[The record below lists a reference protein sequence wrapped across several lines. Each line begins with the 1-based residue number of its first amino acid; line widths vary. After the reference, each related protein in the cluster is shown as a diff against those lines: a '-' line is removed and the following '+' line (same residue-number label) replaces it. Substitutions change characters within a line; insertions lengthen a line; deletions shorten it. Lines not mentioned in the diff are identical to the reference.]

1 MQQIKTIIYTILI
14 ISTQL
19 LFAQNSGEKEKSAAR
34 RFADSLYYI
43 HTIKPTLKNNQN
55 IKDTS
60 NTSNTTDTKIDLK
73 KTSEAKTDVKSTY
86 TSDNAKIPSST
97 LYEST
102 WYNERVKVP
111 NFSFKD
117 IPDEI
122 VLRLI
127 DPDKGQNFC
136 FPIKKR
142 KSSSYGWRWG
152 RPHSGIDIALKVG
165 DSIYAAFD
173 GVVRLA
179 KYNGGYGNCIVIRHH
194 NNLETLY
201 GHLSKI
207 SVKIGQEVKAGDVIG
222 LGGNT
227 GRSTG
232 PHLHFECRL
241 MYACFDPE
249 WIFDLETYNIK
260 TSFLRIDK
268 TYFGVE
274 SSQQKA
280 NKKQQKSKLSKVDT
294 YFEGKPYIS
303 PNTLIAKE
311 MERVKKG
318 EIPQYNF
325 KSQKQNTNTKAGHQ
339 YIVAKKGER
348 LKDIAKRF
356 KITLEELK
364 KLNPTIKDNVL
375 KEKTK
380 IRIK

>member
-1 MQQIKTIIYTILI
+1 MNSKKLILYTVLFLA
-14 ISTQL
+14 SFVS
-19 LFAQNSGEKEKSAAR
+19 FAQNSEKKEKSAAR
-34 RFADSLYYI
+34 RFADSLYYV
-43 HTIKPTLKNNQN
+43 HSIKPQQKQQQKQEENA
-55 IKDTS
+55 
-60 NTSNTTDTKIDLK
+60 KIDLS
-73 KTSEAKTDVKSTY
+73 KTKEAKTNVKSAY
-86 TSDNAKIPSST
+86 TSKSAKIPSST

-111 NFSFKD
+111 TFSFRD
-117 IPDEI
+117 VPDEI

-136 FPIKKR
+136 FPIKKI

-152 RPHSGIDIALKVG
+152 RPHSGIDIALNVG
-165 DSIYAAFD
+165 DPIHAAFD

-179 KYNGGYGNCIVIRHH
+179 KYNGGYGNCIVIRHY

-207 SVKIGQEVKAGDVIG
+207 NVKVGQEVKAGDVIG

-249 WIFDLETYNIK
+249 WIFDLETYSIK

-280 NKKQQKSKLSKVDT
+280 NKKTQKSKLSKVDKC
-294 YFEGKPYIS
+294 FENKPYIS

-311 MERVKKG
+311 RKKIKAG
-318 EIPQYNF
+318 EIPQY
-325 KSQKQNTNTKAGHQ
+325 SVQTQKNDSSTKAGQ
-339 YIVAKKGER
+339 QFIVGNKGEK

-356 KITLEELK
+356 NIPLESLK
-364 KLNPTIKDNVL
+364 KMNPNIKTTTL

>member
-1 MQQIKTIIYTILI
+1 MNSKKLILYTVLFLA
-14 ISTQL
+14 SFVS
-19 LFAQNSGEKEKSAAR
+19 FAQNSEKKEKSAAR
-34 RFADSLYYI
+34 RFADSLYYV
-43 HTIKPTLKNNQN
+43 HSIKPQQKQQQKQEENA
-55 IKDTS
+55 
-60 NTSNTTDTKIDLK
+60 KIDLS
-73 KTSEAKTDVKSTY
+73 KTKDAKTNVKSAY
-86 TSDNAKIPSST
+86 TSKSAKIPSST

-111 NFSFKD
+111 TFSFRD
-117 IPDEI
+117 VPDEI

-136 FPIKKR
+136 FPIKKI

-152 RPHSGIDIALKVG
+152 RPHSGIDIALNVG
-165 DSIYAAFD
+165 DPIHAAFD

-179 KYNGGYGNCIVIRHH
+179 KYNGGYGNCIVIRHY

-207 SVKIGQEVKAGDVIG
+207 NVKVGQEVKAGDVIG

-249 WIFDLETYNIK
+249 WIFDLETYSIK

-280 NKKQQKSKLSKVDT
+280 NKKTQKSKLSKVDK
-294 YFEGKPYIS
+294 YFENKPYIS
-303 PNTLIAKE
+303 PSTLIAKE
-311 MERVKKG
+311 RKKIKAG
-318 EIPQYNF
+318 EIPQY
-325 KSQKQNTNTKAGHQ
+325 SVQTQKNDSSTKAGQ
-339 YIVAKKGER
+339 QFIVGNKGEK

-356 KITLEELK
+356 NIPLESLK
-364 KLNPTIKDNVL
+364 KMNPNIKTTTL

>member
-1 MQQIKTIIYTILI
+1 MNSRKLILYTVLFLA
-14 ISTQL
+14 SFVS
-19 LFAQNSGEKEKSAAR
+19 FAQNSEKKEKSAAR
-34 RFADSLYYI
+34 RFADSLYYV
-43 HTIKPTLKNNQN
+43 HSIKPQQKQQQKQEENA
-55 IKDTS
+55 
-60 NTSNTTDTKIDLK
+60 KIDLS
-73 KTSEAKTDVKSTY
+73 KTKDTKTNVKSAY
-86 TSDNAKIPSST
+86 TSKSAKIPSST

-111 NFSFKD
+111 TFSFRD
-117 IPDEI
+117 VPDEI

-136 FPIKKR
+136 FPIKKI

-152 RPHSGIDIALKVG
+152 RPHSGIDIALNVG
-165 DSIYAAFD
+165 DPIHAAFD

-179 KYNGGYGNCIVIRHH
+179 KYNGGYGNCIVIRHY

-207 SVKIGQEVKAGDVIG
+207 NVKVGQEVKAGDVIG

-249 WIFDLETYNIK
+249 WIFDLETYSIK

-280 NKKQQKSKLSKVDT
+280 NKKTQKSKLSKVDK
-294 YFEGKPYIS
+294 YFENKPYIS
-303 PNTLIAKE
+303 PSTLIAKE
-311 MERVKKG
+311 RKKIKAG
-318 EIPQYNF
+318 EIPQY
-325 KSQKQNTNTKAGHQ
+325 SVQTQKNDSSTKAGQ
-339 YIVAKKGER
+339 QFIVGNKGEK

-356 KITLEELK
+356 NIPLESLK
-364 KLNPTIKDNVL
+364 KMNPNIKTTTL

>member
-1 MQQIKTIIYTILI
+1 MNSRKLILYTVLFLA
-14 ISTQL
+14 SFVS
-19 LFAQNSGEKEKSAAR
+19 FAQNSEKKEKSAAR

-43 HTIKPTLKNNQN
+43 HSIKPQQKQQQKQEENA
-55 IKDTS
+55 
-60 NTSNTTDTKIDLK
+60 KIDLS
-73 KTSEAKTDVKSTY
+73 KTKEAKTNVKSAY
-86 TSDNAKIPSST
+86 TSKSAKIPSST

-111 NFSFKD
+111 TFSFRD
-117 IPDEI
+117 VPDEI

-136 FPIKKR
+136 FPIKKI

-152 RPHSGIDIALKVG
+152 RPHSGIDIALNVG
-165 DSIYAAFD
+165 DPIHAAFD

-179 KYNGGYGNCIVIRHH
+179 KYNGGYGNCIVIRHY

-207 SVKIGQEVKAGDVIG
+207 NVKVGQEVKAGDVIG

-249 WIFDLETYNIK
+249 WIFDLETYSIK

-280 NKKQQKSKLSKVDT
+280 NKKTQKSKLSKVDKC
-294 YFEGKPYIS
+294 FENKPYIS

-311 MERVKKG
+311 RKKIKAG
-318 EIPQYNF
+318 EIPQY
-325 KSQKQNTNTKAGHQ
+325 SVQTQKNNSSTKAGQ
-339 YIVAKKGER
+339 QFIVGNKGEK

-356 KITLEELK
+356 NIPLESLK
-364 KLNPTIKDNVL
+364 KMNPNIKTTTL

>member
-1 MQQIKTIIYTILI
+1 MNSKKLILYTVLFLA
-14 ISTQL
+14 SFVS
-19 LFAQNSGEKEKSAAR
+19 FAQNSEKKEKSAAR
-34 RFADSLYYI
+34 RFADSLYYV
-43 HTIKPTLKNNQN
+43 HSIKPQQKQQQKQEENA
-55 IKDTS
+55 
-60 NTSNTTDTKIDLK
+60 KIDLS
-73 KTSEAKTDVKSTY
+73 KTKDAKTNVKSAY
-86 TSDNAKIPSST
+86 TSKSAKIPSST

-111 NFSFKD
+111 TFSFRD
-117 IPDEI
+117 VPDEI

-136 FPIKKR
+136 FPIKKI

-152 RPHSGIDIALKVG
+152 RPHSGIDIALNVG
-165 DSIYAAFD
+165 DPIHAAFD

-179 KYNGGYGNCIVIRHH
+179 KYNGGYGNCIVIRHY

-207 SVKIGQEVKAGDVIG
+207 NVKVGQEVKAGDVIG

-249 WIFDLETYNIK
+249 WIFDLETYSIK

-280 NKKQQKSKLSKVDT
+280 NKKTQKSKLSKVDKC
-294 YFEGKPYIS
+294 FENKPYIS
-303 PNTLIAKE
+303 PSTLIAKE
-311 MERVKKG
+311 RKKIKAG
-318 EIPQYNF
+318 EIPQY
-325 KSQKQNTNTKAGHQ
+325 SVQTQKNNSSTKAGQ
-339 YIVAKKGER
+339 QFIVGNKGEK

-356 KITLEELK
+356 NIPLESLK
-364 KLNPTIKDNVL
+364 KMNPNIRTTTL

>member
-1 MQQIKTIIYTILI
+1 MNSKKLILYTVLFLA
-14 ISTQL
+14 SFVS
-19 LFAQNSGEKEKSAAR
+19 FAQNSEKKEKSAAR
-34 RFADSLYYI
+34 RFADSLYYV
-43 HTIKPTLKNNQN
+43 HSIKPQQKQQQKQEENA
-55 IKDTS
+55 
-60 NTSNTTDTKIDLK
+60 KIDLS
-73 KTSEAKTDVKSTY
+73 KTKDAKTNVKSAY
-86 TSDNAKIPSST
+86 TSKSAKIPSST

-111 NFSFKD
+111 TFSFKD
-117 IPDEI
+117 VPDEI

-136 FPIKKR
+136 FPIKKI

-152 RPHSGIDIALKVG
+152 RPHSGIDIALNVG
-165 DSIYAAFD
+165 DPIHAAFD

-179 KYNGGYGNCIVIRHH
+179 KYNGGYGNCIVIRHY

-207 SVKIGQEVKAGDVIG
+207 NVKVGQEVKAGDVIG

-249 WIFDLETYNIK
+249 WIFDLETYSIK

-280 NKKQQKSKLSKVDT
+280 NKKTQKSKLSKVDKC
-294 YFEGKPYIS
+294 FENKPYIS

-311 MERVKKG
+311 RKKIKAG
-318 EIPQYNF
+318 EIPQY
-325 KSQKQNTNTKAGHQ
+325 SVQTQKNDSSTKAGQ
-339 YIVAKKGER
+339 QFIVGNKGEK

-356 KITLEELK
+356 NIPLESLK
-364 KLNPTIKDNVL
+364 KMNPNIKTTTL

>member
-1 MQQIKTIIYTILI
+1 MNSKKLILYTVLFLA
-14 ISTQL
+14 SFVS
-19 LFAQNSGEKEKSAAR
+19 FAQNSEKKEKSAAR
-34 RFADSLYYI
+34 RFADSLYYV
-43 HTIKPTLKNNQN
+43 HSIKPQQKQQQKQEENA
-55 IKDTS
+55 
-60 NTSNTTDTKIDLK
+60 KIDLS
-73 KTSEAKTDVKSTY
+73 KTKDAKTNVKSAY
-86 TSDNAKIPSST
+86 TSKSAKIPSST

-111 NFSFKD
+111 TFSFRD
-117 IPDEI
+117 VPDEI

-136 FPIKKR
+136 FPIKKI

-152 RPHSGIDIALKVG
+152 RPHSGIDIALNVG
-165 DSIYAAFD
+165 DPIHAAFD

-179 KYNGGYGNCIVIRHH
+179 KYNGGYGNCIVIRHY

-207 SVKIGQEVKAGDVIG
+207 NVKVGQEVKAGDVIG

-249 WIFDLETYNIK
+249 WIFDLETYSIK

-280 NKKQQKSKLSKVDT
+280 NKKTQKSKLSKVDKC
-294 YFEGKPYIS
+294 FENKPYIS

-311 MERVKKG
+311 RKKIKAG
-318 EIPQYNF
+318 EIPQY
-325 KSQKQNTNTKAGHQ
+325 SVQIQKNDSSTKAGQ
-339 YIVAKKGER
+339 QFIVGNKGEK

-356 KITLEELK
+356 NIPLESLK
-364 KLNPTIKDNVL
+364 KMNPNIKTTTL

>member
-1 MQQIKTIIYTILI
+1 MNSKKLILYTVLFLA
-14 ISTQL
+14 SFVS
-19 LFAQNSGEKEKSAAR
+19 FAQNIEKKEKSAAR
-34 RFADSLYYI
+34 RFADSLYYV
-43 HTIKPTLKNNQN
+43 HSIKPQQKQQQKQEENA
-55 IKDTS
+55 
-60 NTSNTTDTKIDLK
+60 KIDLS
-73 KTSEAKTDVKSTY
+73 KTKDAKTNVKSAY
-86 TSDNAKIPSST
+86 TSKSAKIPSST

-111 NFSFKD
+111 TFSFRD
-117 IPDEI
+117 VPDEI

-136 FPIKKR
+136 FPIKKI

-152 RPHSGIDIALKVG
+152 RPHSGIDIALNVG
-165 DSIYAAFD
+165 DPIHAAFD

-179 KYNGGYGNCIVIRHH
+179 KYNGGYGNCIVIRHY

-207 SVKIGQEVKAGDVIG
+207 NVKVGQEVKAGDVIG

-249 WIFDLETYNIK
+249 WIFDLETYSIK

-280 NKKQQKSKLSKVDT
+280 NKKTQKSKLSKVDKC
-294 YFEGKPYIS
+294 FENKPYIS

-311 MERVKKG
+311 RKKIKAG
-318 EIPQYNF
+318 EIPQY
-325 KSQKQNTNTKAGHQ
+325 SVQTQKNDSSTKAGQ
-339 YIVAKKGER
+339 QFIVGNKGEK

-356 KITLEELK
+356 NIPLESLK
-364 KLNPTIKDNVL
+364 KMNPNIKTTTL

>member
-1 MQQIKTIIYTILI
+1 MNSKKLILYTVLFLA
-14 ISTQL
+14 SFVS
-19 LFAQNSGEKEKSAAR
+19 FAQNSEKKEKSAAR
-34 RFADSLYYI
+34 RFADSLYYV
-43 HTIKPTLKNNQN
+43 HSIKPQQKQQQKQEENA
-55 IKDTS
+55 
-60 NTSNTTDTKIDLK
+60 KIDLS
-73 KTSEAKTDVKSTY
+73 KTKDAKTNVKSAY
-86 TSDNAKIPSST
+86 TSKSAKIPSST

-111 NFSFKD
+111 TFSFRD
-117 IPDEI
+117 VPDEI

-136 FPIKKR
+136 FPIKKI

-152 RPHSGIDIALKVG
+152 RPHSGIDIALNVG
-165 DSIYAAFD
+165 DPIHAAFD

-179 KYNGGYGNCIVIRHH
+179 KYNGGYGNCIVIRHY

-207 SVKIGQEVKAGDVIG
+207 NVKVGQEVKAGDVIG

-249 WIFDLETYNIK
+249 WIFDLETYSIK

-280 NKKQQKSKLSKVDT
+280 NKKTQKSKLSKVDKC
-294 YFEGKPYIS
+294 FENKPYIS
-303 PNTLIAKE
+303 PSTLIAKE
-311 MERVKKG
+311 RKKIKAG
-318 EIPQYNF
+318 EIPQY
-325 KSQKQNTNTKAGHQ
+325 SVQTQKNNSSTKAGQ
-339 YIVAKKGER
+339 QFIVGNKGEK

-356 KITLEELK
+356 NIPLESLK
-364 KLNPTIKDNVL
+364 KMNPNIKTTTL

>member
-1 MQQIKTIIYTILI
+1 MNSKKLILYTVLFLA
-14 ISTQL
+14 SFVS
-19 LFAQNSGEKEKSAAR
+19 FAQNSEKKEKSAAR
-34 RFADSLYYI
+34 RFADSLYYV
-43 HTIKPTLKNNQN
+43 HSIKPQQKQQQKQEENA
-55 IKDTS
+55 
-60 NTSNTTDTKIDLK
+60 KIDLS
-73 KTSEAKTDVKSTY
+73 KTKDAKTNVKSAY
-86 TSDNAKIPSST
+86 TSKNAKIPSST

-111 NFSFKD
+111 TFSFKD
-117 IPDEI
+117 VPDEI

-136 FPIKKR
+136 FPIKKI

-152 RPHSGIDIALKVG
+152 RPHSGIDIALNVG
-165 DSIYAAFD
+165 DPIHAAFD

-179 KYNGGYGNCIVIRHH
+179 KYNGGYGNCIVIRHY

-207 SVKIGQEVKAGDVIG
+207 NVKVGQEVKAGDVIG

-249 WIFDLETYNIK
+249 WIFDLETYSIK

-280 NKKQQKSKLSKVDT
+280 NKKTQKSKLSKVDKC
-294 YFEGKPYIS
+294 FENKPYIS

-311 MERVKKG
+311 RKKIKAG
-318 EIPQYNF
+318 EIPQY
-325 KSQKQNTNTKAGHQ
+325 SVQTQKNDSSTKAGQ
-339 YIVAKKGER
+339 QFIVGNKGEK

-356 KITLEELK
+356 NIPLESLK
-364 KLNPTIKDNVL
+364 KMNPSIKTTTL

>member
-1 MQQIKTIIYTILI
+1 MNSRKLILYTVLFLA
-14 ISTQL
+14 SFVS
-19 LFAQNSGEKEKSAAR
+19 FAQNSEKKEKSAAR
-34 RFADSLYYI
+34 RFADSLYYV
-43 HTIKPTLKNNQN
+43 HSIKPQQKQQQKQEENA
-55 IKDTS
+55 
-60 NTSNTTDTKIDLK
+60 KIDLS
-73 KTSEAKTDVKSTY
+73 KTKEAKTNVKSAY
-86 TSDNAKIPSST
+86 TSKSAKIPSST

-111 NFSFKD
+111 TFSFKD
-117 IPDEI
+117 VPDEI

-136 FPIKKR
+136 FPIKKI

-152 RPHSGIDIALKVG
+152 RPHSGIDIALNVG
-165 DSIYAAFD
+165 DPIHAAFD

-179 KYNGGYGNCIVIRHH
+179 KYNGGYGNCIVIRHY

-207 SVKIGQEVKAGDVIG
+207 NVKVGQEVKAGDVIG

-249 WIFDLETYNIK
+249 WIFDLETYSIK

-280 NKKQQKSKLSKVDT
+280 NKKTQKSKLSKVDKC
-294 YFEGKPYIS
+294 FENKPYIS
-303 PNTLIAKE
+303 PSTLIAKE
-311 MERVKKG
+311 RKKIKAG
-318 EIPQYNF
+318 EIPQY
-325 KSQKQNTNTKAGHQ
+325 SVQTQKNNSSTKAGQ
-339 YIVAKKGER
+339 QFIVGNKGEK

-356 KITLEELK
+356 NIPLESLK
-364 KLNPTIKDNVL
+364 KMNPNIKTTTL

>member
-1 MQQIKTIIYTILI
+1 MNSKKLILYTVLFLA
-14 ISTQL
+14 SFVS
-19 LFAQNSGEKEKSAAR
+19 FAQNSEKKEKSAAR
-34 RFADSLYYI
+34 RFADSLYYV
-43 HTIKPTLKNNQN
+43 HSIKPQQKQQQKQEEN
-55 IKDTS
+55 
-60 NTSNTTDTKIDLK
+60 TKIDLS
-73 KTSEAKTDVKSTY
+73 KTKDAKTNVKSAY
-86 TSDNAKIPSST
+86 TSKSAKIPSST

-111 NFSFKD
+111 TFSFRD
-117 IPDEI
+117 VPDEI

-136 FPIKKR
+136 FPIKKI

-152 RPHSGIDIALKVG
+152 RPHSGIDIALNVG
-165 DSIYAAFD
+165 DPIHAAFD

-179 KYNGGYGNCIVIRHH
+179 KYNGGYGNCIVIRHY

-207 SVKIGQEVKAGDVIG
+207 NVKVGQEVKAGDVIG

-249 WIFDLETYNIK
+249 WIFDLETYSIK

-280 NKKQQKSKLSKVDT
+280 NKKTQKSKLSKVDKC
-294 YFEGKPYIS
+294 FENKPYIS
-303 PNTLIAKE
+303 PSTLIAKE
-311 MERVKKG
+311 RKKIKAG
-318 EIPQYNF
+318 EIPQY
-325 KSQKQNTNTKAGHQ
+325 SVQTQKNDSSTKAGQ
-339 YIVAKKGER
+339 QFIVGNKGEK

-356 KITLEELK
+356 NIPLESLK
-364 KLNPTIKDNVL
+364 KMNPSIKTTTL

>member
-1 MQQIKTIIYTILI
+1 MNSRKLILYTVLFLA
-14 ISTQL
+14 SFVS
-19 LFAQNSGEKEKSAAR
+19 FAQNSEKKEKSAAR
-34 RFADSLYYI
+34 RFADSLYYV
-43 HTIKPTLKNNQN
+43 HSIKPQQKQQQKQEENA
-55 IKDTS
+55 
-60 NTSNTTDTKIDLK
+60 KIDLS
-73 KTSEAKTDVKSTY
+73 KTKDAKTNVKSAY
-86 TSDNAKIPSST
+86 TSKSAKIPSST

-111 NFSFKD
+111 TFSFRD
-117 IPDEI
+117 VPDEI

-136 FPIKKR
+136 FPIKKI

-152 RPHSGIDIALKVG
+152 RPHSGIDIALNVG
-165 DSIYAAFD
+165 DPIHAAFD

-179 KYNGGYGNCIVIRHH
+179 KYNGGYGNCIVIRHY

-207 SVKIGQEVKAGDVIG
+207 NVKVGQEVKAGDVIG

-249 WIFDLETYNIK
+249 WIFDLETYSIK

-280 NKKQQKSKLSKVDT
+280 NKKTQKSKLSKVDKC
-294 YFEGKPYIS
+294 FENKPYIS
-303 PNTLIAKE
+303 PSTLIAKE
-311 MERVKKG
+311 RKKIKAG
-318 EIPQYNF
+318 EIPQY
-325 KSQKQNTNTKAGHQ
+325 SVQTQKNDSSTKAGQ
-339 YIVAKKGER
+339 QFIVGNKGEK

-356 KITLEELK
+356 NIPLESLK
-364 KLNPTIKDNVL
+364 KMNPSIKTTTL

-380 IRIK
+380 

>member
-1 MQQIKTIIYTILI
+1 MNSKKLILYTVLFLA
-14 ISTQL
+14 SFVS
-19 LFAQNSGEKEKSAAR
+19 FAQNSEKKEKSAAR
-34 RFADSLYYI
+34 RFADSLYYV
-43 HTIKPTLKNNQN
+43 HSIKPQQKQQQKQEENA
-55 IKDTS
+55 
-60 NTSNTTDTKIDLK
+60 KIDLS
-73 KTSEAKTDVKSTY
+73 KTKEAKTNVKSAY
-86 TSDNAKIPSST
+86 TSKSAKIPSST

-111 NFSFKD
+111 TFSFRD
-117 IPDEI
+117 VPDEI

-136 FPIKKR
+136 FPIKKI

-152 RPHSGIDIALKVG
+152 RPHSGIDIALNVG
-165 DSIYAAFD
+165 DPIHAAFD

-179 KYNGGYGNCIVIRHH
+179 KYNGGYGNCIVIRHY

-207 SVKIGQEVKAGDVIG
+207 NVKVGQEVKAGDVIG

-249 WIFDLETYNIK
+249 WIFDLETYSIK

-280 NKKQQKSKLSKVDT
+280 NKKTQKSKLSKVDKC
-294 YFEGKPYIS
+294 FENKPYIS
-303 PNTLIAKE
+303 PSTLIAKE
-311 MERVKKG
+311 RKKIKAG
-318 EIPQYNF
+318 EIPQY
-325 KSQKQNTNTKAGHQ
+325 SVQTQKNDSSTKAGQ
-339 YIVAKKGER
+339 QFIVGNKGEK

-356 KITLEELK
+356 NIPLESLK
-364 KLNPTIKDNVL
+364 KMNPSIKTTTL

>member
-1 MQQIKTIIYTILI
+1 MNSKKLILYTVLFLA
-14 ISTQL
+14 SFVS
-19 LFAQNSGEKEKSAAR
+19 FAQNSEKKEKSAAR
-34 RFADSLYYI
+34 RFADSLYYV
-43 HTIKPTLKNNQN
+43 HSIKPQQKQQQKQEENA
-55 IKDTS
+55 
-60 NTSNTTDTKIDLK
+60 KIDLS
-73 KTSEAKTDVKSTY
+73 KTKDAKTNVKSAY
-86 TSDNAKIPSST
+86 TSKSAKIPSST

-111 NFSFKD
+111 TFSFRD
-117 IPDEI
+117 VPDEI

-136 FPIKKR
+136 FPIKKI

-152 RPHSGIDIALKVG
+152 RPHSGIDIALNVG
-165 DSIYAAFD
+165 DPIHAAFD

-179 KYNGGYGNCIVIRHH
+179 KYNGGYGNCIVIRHY

-207 SVKIGQEVKAGDVIG
+207 NVKVGQEVKAGDVIG

-249 WIFDLETYNIK
+249 WIFDLETYSIK

-280 NKKQQKSKLSKVDT
+280 NKKTQKSKLSKVDKC
-294 YFEGKPYIS
+294 FENKPYIS

-311 MERVKKG
+311 RKKIKAG
-318 EIPQYNF
+318 EIPQY
-325 KSQKQNTNTKAGHQ
+325 SVQTQKNDSSTKAGQ
-339 YIVAKKGER
+339 QFIVGNKGEK

-356 KITLEELK
+356 NIPLESLK
-364 KLNPTIKDNVL
+364 KMNPNIKTTTL

>member
-1 MQQIKTIIYTILI
+1 MNSKKLILYTVLFLA
-14 ISTQL
+14 SFVS
-19 LFAQNSGEKEKSAAR
+19 FAQNSEKKEKSAAR

-43 HTIKPTLKNNQN
+43 HSIKPQQKQQQKQEENA
-55 IKDTS
+55 
-60 NTSNTTDTKIDLK
+60 KIDLS
-73 KTSEAKTDVKSTY
+73 KTKDAKTNVKSAY
-86 TSDNAKIPSST
+86 TSKSAKIPSST

-111 NFSFKD
+111 TFSFRD
-117 IPDEI
+117 VPDEI

-136 FPIKKR
+136 FPIKKI

-152 RPHSGIDIALKVG
+152 RPHSGIDIALNVG
-165 DSIYAAFD
+165 DPIHAAFD

-179 KYNGGYGNCIVIRHH
+179 KYNGGYGNCIVIRHY

-207 SVKIGQEVKAGDVIG
+207 NVKVGQEVKAGDVIG

-249 WIFDLETYNIK
+249 WIFDLETYSIK

-280 NKKQQKSKLSKVDT
+280 NKKTQKSKLSKVDKC
-294 YFEGKPYIS
+294 FENKPYIS
-303 PNTLIAKE
+303 PSTLIAKE
-311 MERVKKG
+311 RKKIKAG
-318 EIPQYNF
+318 EIPQY
-325 KSQKQNTNTKAGHQ
+325 SVQTQKNNSSTKAGQ
-339 YIVAKKGER
+339 QFIVGNKGEK

-356 KITLEELK
+356 NIPLESLK
-364 KLNPTIKDNVL
+364 KMNPNIKTTTL

>member
-1 MQQIKTIIYTILI
+1 MNSRKLILYTVLFLA
-14 ISTQL
+14 SFVS
-19 LFAQNSGEKEKSAAR
+19 FAQNSEKKEKSAAR
-34 RFADSLYYI
+34 RFADSLYYV
-43 HTIKPTLKNNQN
+43 HSIKPQQKQQQKQEENA
-55 IKDTS
+55 
-60 NTSNTTDTKIDLK
+60 KIDLS
-73 KTSEAKTDVKSTY
+73 KTKEAKTNVKSAY
-86 TSDNAKIPSST
+86 TSKSAKIPSST

-111 NFSFKD
+111 TFSFRD
-117 IPDEI
+117 VPDEI

-136 FPIKKR
+136 FPIKKI

-152 RPHSGIDIALKVG
+152 RPHSGIDIALNVG
-165 DSIYAAFD
+165 DPIHAAFD

-179 KYNGGYGNCIVIRHH
+179 KYNGGYGNCIVIRHY

-207 SVKIGQEVKAGDVIG
+207 NVKVGQEVKAGDVIG

-249 WIFDLETYNIK
+249 WIFDLETYSIK

-280 NKKQQKSKLSKVDT
+280 NKKTQKSKLSKVDKC
-294 YFEGKPYIS
+294 FENKPYIS

-311 MERVKKG
+311 RKKIKAG
-318 EIPQYNF
+318 EIPQY
-325 KSQKQNTNTKAGHQ
+325 SVQTQKNDSSTKAGQ
-339 YIVAKKGER
+339 QFIVGNKGEK

-356 KITLEELK
+356 NIPLESLK
-364 KLNPTIKDNVL
+364 KMNPSIKTTTL

>member
-1 MQQIKTIIYTILI
+1 MNSRKLILYTVLFLA
-14 ISTQL
+14 SFVS
-19 LFAQNSGEKEKSAAR
+19 FAQNSEKKEKSAAR
-34 RFADSLYYI
+34 RFADSLYYV
-43 HTIKPTLKNNQN
+43 HSIKPQQKQQQKQEENA
-55 IKDTS
+55 
-60 NTSNTTDTKIDLK
+60 KIDLS
-73 KTSEAKTDVKSTY
+73 KTKDAKTNVKSAY
-86 TSDNAKIPSST
+86 TSKNAKIPSST

-111 NFSFKD
+111 TFSFRD
-117 IPDEI
+117 VPDEI

-136 FPIKKR
+136 FPIKKI

-152 RPHSGIDIALKVG
+152 RPHSGIDIALNVG
-165 DSIYAAFD
+165 DPIHAAFD

-179 KYNGGYGNCIVIRHH
+179 KYNGGYGNCIVIRHY

-207 SVKIGQEVKAGDVIG
+207 NVKVGQEVKAGAVIG

-249 WIFDLETYNIK
+249 WIFDLETYSIK

-280 NKKQQKSKLSKVDT
+280 NKKTQKSKLSKVDKC
-294 YFEGKPYIS
+294 FENKPYIS

-311 MERVKKG
+311 RKKIKAG
-318 EIPQYNF
+318 EIPQY
-325 KSQKQNTNTKAGHQ
+325 SVQTQKNNSSTKAGQ
-339 YIVAKKGER
+339 QFIVGNKGEK

-356 KITLEELK
+356 NIPLESLK
-364 KLNPTIKDNVL
+364 KMNPNIKTTTL

>member
-1 MQQIKTIIYTILI
+1 MNSKKLILYTVLFLA
-14 ISTQL
+14 SFVS
-19 LFAQNSGEKEKSAAR
+19 FAQNSEKKEKSAAR
-34 RFADSLYYI
+34 RFADSLYYV
-43 HTIKPTLKNNQN
+43 HSIKPQQKQQQKQEENA
-55 IKDTS
+55 
-60 NTSNTTDTKIDLK
+60 KIDLS
-73 KTSEAKTDVKSTY
+73 KTKDAKTNVKSAY
-86 TSDNAKIPSST
+86 TSKSAKIPSST

-111 NFSFKD
+111 TFSFRD
-117 IPDEI
+117 VPDEI

-136 FPIKKR
+136 FPIKKI

-152 RPHSGIDIALKVG
+152 RPHSGIDIALNVG
-165 DSIYAAFD
+165 DPIHAAFD

-179 KYNGGYGNCIVIRHH
+179 KYNGGYGNCIVIRHY

-207 SVKIGQEVKAGDVIG
+207 NVKVGQEVKAGDVIG

-249 WIFDLETYNIK
+249 WIFDLETYSIK

-280 NKKQQKSKLSKVDT
+280 NKKTQKSKLSKVDKC
-294 YFEGKPYIS
+294 FENKPYIS
-303 PNTLIAKE
+303 PSTLIAKE
-311 MERVKKG
+311 RKKIKAG
-318 EIPQYNF
+318 EIPQY
-325 KSQKQNTNTKAGHQ
+325 SVQTQKNDSSTKAGQ
-339 YIVAKKGER
+339 QFIVGNKGEK

-356 KITLEELK
+356 NIPLESLK
-364 KLNPTIKDNVL
+364 KMNPNIKTTTL

>member
-1 MQQIKTIIYTILI
+1 MNSRKLILYTVLFLA
-14 ISTQL
+14 SFVS
-19 LFAQNSGEKEKSAAR
+19 FAQNSEKKEKSAAR
-34 RFADSLYYI
+34 RFADSLYYV
-43 HTIKPTLKNNQN
+43 HSIKPQQKQQQKQEENA
-55 IKDTS
+55 
-60 NTSNTTDTKIDLK
+60 KIDLS
-73 KTSEAKTDVKSTY
+73 KTKDAKTNVKSAY
-86 TSDNAKIPSST
+86 TSKSAKIPSST

-111 NFSFKD
+111 TFSFRD
-117 IPDEI
+117 VPDEI

-136 FPIKKR
+136 FPIKKI

-152 RPHSGIDIALKVG
+152 RPHSGIDIALNVG
-165 DSIYAAFD
+165 DPIHAAFD

-179 KYNGGYGNCIVIRHH
+179 KYNGGYGNCIVIRHY

-207 SVKIGQEVKAGDVIG
+207 NVKVGQEVKAGDVIG

-249 WIFDLETYNIK
+249 WIFDLETYSIK

-280 NKKQQKSKLSKVDT
+280 NKKTQKSKLSKVDK
-294 YFEGKPYIS
+294 YFENKPYIS

-311 MERVKKG
+311 RKKIKAG
-318 EIPQYNF
+318 EIPQY
-325 KSQKQNTNTKAGHQ
+325 SVQTQKNNSSTKAGQ
-339 YIVAKKGER
+339 QFIVGNKGEK

-356 KITLEELK
+356 NIPLESLK
-364 KLNPTIKDNVL
+364 KMNPSIKTTTL

>member
-1 MQQIKTIIYTILI
+1 MNSKKLILYTVLFLA
-14 ISTQL
+14 SFVS
-19 LFAQNSGEKEKSAAR
+19 FAQNSEKKEKSAAR
-34 RFADSLYYI
+34 RFADSLYYV
-43 HTIKPTLKNNQN
+43 HSIKPQQKQQQKQEENA
-55 IKDTS
+55 
-60 NTSNTTDTKIDLK
+60 KIDLS
-73 KTSEAKTDVKSTY
+73 KTKEAKTNVKSAY
-86 TSDNAKIPSST
+86 TSKSAKIPSST

-111 NFSFKD
+111 TFSFRD
-117 IPDEI
+117 VPDEI

-136 FPIKKR
+136 FPIKKI

-152 RPHSGIDIALKVG
+152 RPHSGIDIALNVG
-165 DSIYAAFD
+165 DPIHAAFD

-179 KYNGGYGNCIVIRHH
+179 KYNGGYGNCIVIRHY

-207 SVKIGQEVKAGDVIG
+207 NVKVGQEVKAGDVIG

-249 WIFDLETYNIK
+249 WIFDLETYSIK

-280 NKKQQKSKLSKVDT
+280 NKKTQKSKLSKVDKC
-294 YFEGKPYIS
+294 FENKPYIS

-311 MERVKKG
+311 RKKIKAG
-318 EIPQYNF
+318 EIPQY
-325 KSQKQNTNTKAGHQ
+325 SVQTQKNNSSTKAGQ
-339 YIVAKKGER
+339 QFIVGNKGEK

-356 KITLEELK
+356 NIPLESLK
-364 KLNPTIKDNVL
+364 KMNPNIKTTTL

>member
-1 MQQIKTIIYTILI
+1 MNSKKLILYTVLFLA
-14 ISTQL
+14 SFVS
-19 LFAQNSGEKEKSAAR
+19 FAQNSEKKEKSAAR
-34 RFADSLYYI
+34 RFADSLYYV
-43 HTIKPTLKNNQN
+43 HSIKPQQKQQQKQEENA
-55 IKDTS
+55 
-60 NTSNTTDTKIDLK
+60 KIDLS
-73 KTSEAKTDVKSTY
+73 KTKDAKTNVKSAY
-86 TSDNAKIPSST
+86 TSKSAKIPSST

-111 NFSFKD
+111 TFSFRD
-117 IPDEI
+117 VPDEI

-127 DPDKGQNFC
+127 DPEKGQNFC
-136 FPIKKR
+136 FPIKKI

-152 RPHSGIDIALKVG
+152 RPHSGIDIALNVG
-165 DSIYAAFD
+165 DPIHAAFD

-179 KYNGGYGNCIVIRHH
+179 KYNGGYGNCIVIRHY

-207 SVKIGQEVKAGDVIG
+207 NVKVGQEVKAGDVIG

-249 WIFDLETYNIK
+249 WIFDLETYSIK

-280 NKKQQKSKLSKVDT
+280 NKKTQKSKLSKVDKC
-294 YFEGKPYIS
+294 FENKPYIS

-311 MERVKKG
+311 RKKIKAG
-318 EIPQYNF
+318 EIPQY
-325 KSQKQNTNTKAGHQ
+325 SVQTQKNDSSTKAGQ
-339 YIVAKKGER
+339 QFIVGNKGEK

-356 KITLEELK
+356 NIPLESLK
-364 KLNPTIKDNVL
+364 KMNPSIKTTTL

>member
-1 MQQIKTIIYTILI
+1 MKYRALIIYSLLLLNIG
-14 ISTQL
+14 L
-19 LFAQNSGEKEKSAAR
+19 LFAQSPSNNEGKSAAR
-34 RFADSLYYI
+34 RFADSLYYV
-43 HTIKPTLKNNQN
+43 HTIKPTLKTTATT
-55 IKDTS
+55 IDT
-60 NTSNTTDTKIDLK
+60 T
-73 KTSEAKTDVKSTY
+73 EAKLDLSKTNDAKSKVKTTY
-86 TSDNAKIPSST
+86 KSSDAKVPSST

-117 IPDEI
+117 VPDEVVI
-122 VLRLI
+122 RLI
-127 DPDKGQNFC
+127 NPDKGQNFC
-136 FPIKKR
+136 FPIKKV

-165 DSIYAAFD
+165 DPIHAAFD

-179 KYNGGYGNCIVIRHH
+179 KYNGGYGNCVVIRHY

-207 SVKIGQEVKAGDVIG
+207 NVKVGQEVKAGDVIG

-249 WIFDLETYNIK
+249 WIFDLETYSIK
-260 TSFLRIDK
+260 TSFVRIDK
-268 TYFGVE
+268 SYFGVE

-280 NKKQQKSKLSKVDT
+280 NKKAQKSKLSKVNQC
-294 YFEGKPYIS
+294 FEGKPYIS
-303 PNTLIAKE
+303 PSTLIAKE
-311 MERVKKG
+311 RKKIKAG
-318 EIPQYNF
+318 EIPQYNVKPEKEN
-325 KSQKQNTNTKAGHQ
+325 KSNKAGQ
-339 YIVAKKGER
+339 QFIVAKKGEK

-356 KITLEELK
+356 KLTVEELQ
-364 KLNPTIKDNVL
+364 KLNPQIKTSVI
-375 KEKTK
+375 KEQTK

>member
-1 MQQIKTIIYTILI
+1 MNSKKLILYTVLFLA
-14 ISTQL
+14 SFVS
-19 LFAQNSGEKEKSAAR
+19 FAQNSEKKEKSAAR
-34 RFADSLYYI
+34 RFADSLYYV
-43 HTIKPTLKNNQN
+43 HSIKPQQKQQQKQEENA
-55 IKDTS
+55 
-60 NTSNTTDTKIDLK
+60 KIDLS
-73 KTSEAKTDVKSTY
+73 KTKDAKTNVKSAY
-86 TSDNAKIPSST
+86 TSKSAKIPSST

-111 NFSFKD
+111 TFSFRD
-117 IPDEI
+117 VPDEI

-136 FPIKKR
+136 FPIKKI

-152 RPHSGIDIALKVG
+152 RPHSGIDIALNVG
-165 DSIYAAFD
+165 DPIHAAFD

-179 KYNGGYGNCIVIRHH
+179 KYNGGYGNCIVIRHY

-207 SVKIGQEVKAGDVIG
+207 NVKVGQEVKAGDVIG

-249 WIFDLETYNIK
+249 WIFDLETYSIK

-280 NKKQQKSKLSKVDT
+280 NKKTQKSKLSKVDK
-294 YFEGKPYIS
+294 YFENKPYIS

-311 MERVKKG
+311 RKKIKAG
-318 EIPQYNF
+318 EIPQY
-325 KSQKQNTNTKAGHQ
+325 SVQTQKNDSSTKAGQ
-339 YIVAKKGER
+339 QFIVGNKGEK

-356 KITLEELK
+356 NIPLESLK
-364 KLNPTIKDNVL
+364 KMNPNIKTTTL

>member
-1 MQQIKTIIYTILI
+1 MNSKKLILYTVLFLA
-14 ISTQL
+14 SFVS
-19 LFAQNSGEKEKSAAR
+19 FAQNSEKKEKSAAR
-34 RFADSLYYI
+34 RFADSLYYV
-43 HTIKPTLKNNQN
+43 HSIKPQQKQQQKQEENA
-55 IKDTS
+55 
-60 NTSNTTDTKIDLK
+60 KIDLS
-73 KTSEAKTDVKSTY
+73 KTKDAKTNVKSAY
-86 TSDNAKIPSST
+86 TSKSAKIPSST

-111 NFSFKD
+111 TFSFRD
-117 IPDEI
+117 VPDEI

-127 DPDKGQNFC
+127 DPEKGQNFC
-136 FPIKKR
+136 FPIKKI

-152 RPHSGIDIALKVG
+152 RPHSGIDIALNVG
-165 DSIYAAFD
+165 DPIHAAFD

-179 KYNGGYGNCIVIRHH
+179 KYNGGYGNCIVIRHY

-207 SVKIGQEVKAGDVIG
+207 NVKVGQEVKAGDVIG

-249 WIFDLETYNIK
+249 WIFDLETYSIK

-280 NKKQQKSKLSKVDT
+280 NKKTQKSKLSKVDKC
-294 YFEGKPYIS
+294 FENKPYIS

-311 MERVKKG
+311 RKKIKAG
-318 EIPQYNF
+318 EIPQY
-325 KSQKQNTNTKAGHQ
+325 SVQTQKNDSSTKAGQ
-339 YIVAKKGER
+339 QFIVGNKGEK

-356 KITLEELK
+356 NIPLESLK
-364 KLNPTIKDNVL
+364 KMNPNIKTTTL

>member
-1 MQQIKTIIYTILI
+1 MNSKKLILYTVLFLA
-14 ISTQL
+14 SFVS
-19 LFAQNSGEKEKSAAR
+19 FAQNSEKKEKSAAR
-34 RFADSLYYI
+34 RFADSLYYV
-43 HTIKPTLKNNQN
+43 HSIKPQQKQQQKQEENA
-55 IKDTS
+55 
-60 NTSNTTDTKIDLK
+60 KIDLS
-73 KTSEAKTDVKSTY
+73 KTKDAKTNVKSAY
-86 TSDNAKIPSST
+86 TSKNAKIPSST

-111 NFSFKD
+111 TFSFRD
-117 IPDEI
+117 VPDEI

-136 FPIKKR
+136 FPIKKI

-152 RPHSGIDIALKVG
+152 RPHSGIDIALNVG
-165 DSIYAAFD
+165 DPIHAAFD

-179 KYNGGYGNCIVIRHH
+179 KYNGGYGNCIVIRHY

-207 SVKIGQEVKAGDVIG
+207 NVKVGQEVKAGDVIG

-249 WIFDLETYNIK
+249 WIFDLETYSIK

-280 NKKQQKSKLSKVDT
+280 NKKTQKSKLSKVDKC
-294 YFEGKPYIS
+294 FENKPYIS
-303 PNTLIAKE
+303 PSTLIAKE
-311 MERVKKG
+311 RKKIKAG
-318 EIPQYNF
+318 EIPQY
-325 KSQKQNTNTKAGHQ
+325 SVQTQKNDSSTKAGQ
-339 YIVAKKGER
+339 QFIVGNKGEK

-356 KITLEELK
+356 NIPLESLK
-364 KLNPTIKDNVL
+364 KMNPSIKTTTL

>member
-1 MQQIKTIIYTILI
+1 MNSKKLILYTVLFLA
-14 ISTQL
+14 SFVS
-19 LFAQNSGEKEKSAAR
+19 FAQNSEKKEKSAAR
-34 RFADSLYYI
+34 RFADSLYYV
-43 HTIKPTLKNNQN
+43 HSIKPQQKQQQKQEENA
-55 IKDTS
+55 
-60 NTSNTTDTKIDLK
+60 KIDLS
-73 KTSEAKTDVKSTY
+73 KTKEAKTNVKSAY
-86 TSDNAKIPSST
+86 TSKSAKIPSST

-111 NFSFKD
+111 TFSFRD
-117 IPDEI
+117 VPDEI

-136 FPIKKR
+136 FPIKKI

-152 RPHSGIDIALKVG
+152 RPHSGIDIALNVG
-165 DSIYAAFD
+165 DPIHAAFD

-179 KYNGGYGNCIVIRHH
+179 KYNGGYGNCIVIRHY

-207 SVKIGQEVKAGDVIG
+207 NVKVGQEVKAGDVIG

-249 WIFDLETYNIK
+249 WIFDLETYSIK

-280 NKKQQKSKLSKVDT
+280 NKKTQKSKLSKVDKC
-294 YFEGKPYIS
+294 FENKPYIS
-303 PNTLIAKE
+303 PSTLIAKE
-311 MERVKKG
+311 RKKIKAG
-318 EIPQYNF
+318 EIPQY
-325 KSQKQNTNTKAGHQ
+325 SVQTQKNNSSTKAGQ
-339 YIVAKKGER
+339 QFIVGNKGEK

-356 KITLEELK
+356 NIPLESLK
-364 KLNPTIKDNVL
+364 KMNPNIKTTTL

>member
-1 MQQIKTIIYTILI
+1 MNSKKLILYTVLFLA
-14 ISTQL
+14 SFVS
-19 LFAQNSGEKEKSAAR
+19 FAQNSEKKEKSAAR
-34 RFADSLYYI
+34 RFADSLYYV
-43 HTIKPTLKNNQN
+43 HSIKPQQKQQQKQEENA
-55 IKDTS
+55 
-60 NTSNTTDTKIDLK
+60 KIDLS
-73 KTSEAKTDVKSTY
+73 KTKDAKTNVKSAY
-86 TSDNAKIPSST
+86 TSKSAKIPSST

-111 NFSFKD
+111 TFSFKD
-117 IPDEI
+117 VPDEI

-136 FPIKKR
+136 FPIKKI

-152 RPHSGIDIALKVG
+152 RPHSGIDIALNVG
-165 DSIYAAFD
+165 DPIHAAFD

-179 KYNGGYGNCIVIRHH
+179 KYNGGYGNCIVIRHY

-207 SVKIGQEVKAGDVIG
+207 NVKVGQEVKAGDVIG

-249 WIFDLETYNIK
+249 WIFDLETYSIK

-280 NKKQQKSKLSKVDT
+280 NKKTQKSKLSKVDK
-294 YFEGKPYIS
+294 YFENKPYVS

-311 MERVKKG
+311 RKKIKAG
-318 EIPQYNF
+318 EIPQY
-325 KSQKQNTNTKAGHQ
+325 SVQTQKNDSSTKAGQ
-339 YIVAKKGER
+339 QFIVGNKGEK

-356 KITLEELK
+356 NIPLESLK
-364 KLNPTIKDNVL
+364 KMNPNIKTTTL

>member
-1 MQQIKTIIYTILI
+1 MNSKKLILYTVLFLA
-14 ISTQL
+14 SFVS
-19 LFAQNSGEKEKSAAR
+19 FAQNSEKKEKSAAR
-34 RFADSLYYI
+34 RFADSLYYV
-43 HTIKPTLKNNQN
+43 HSIKPQQKQQQKQEENA
-55 IKDTS
+55 
-60 NTSNTTDTKIDLK
+60 KIDLS
-73 KTSEAKTDVKSTY
+73 KTKDAKTNVKSAY
-86 TSDNAKIPSST
+86 TSKSAKIPSST

-111 NFSFKD
+111 TFSFKD
-117 IPDEI
+117 VPDEI

-136 FPIKKR
+136 FPIKKI

-152 RPHSGIDIALKVG
+152 RPHSGIDIALNVG
-165 DSIYAAFD
+165 DPIHVAFD

-179 KYNGGYGNCIVIRHH
+179 KYNGGYGNCIVIRHY

-207 SVKIGQEVKAGDVIG
+207 NVKVGQEVKAGDVIG

-249 WIFDLETYNIK
+249 WIFDLETYSIK

-280 NKKQQKSKLSKVDT
+280 NKKTQKSKLSKVDKC
-294 YFEGKPYIS
+294 FENKPYIS

-311 MERVKKG
+311 RKKIKAG
-318 EIPQYNF
+318 EIPQY
-325 KSQKQNTNTKAGHQ
+325 SVQTQKNDSSTKAGQ
-339 YIVAKKGER
+339 QFIVGNKGEK

-356 KITLEELK
+356 NIPLESLK
-364 KLNPTIKDNVL
+364 KMNPNIKTTTL

>member
-1 MQQIKTIIYTILI
+1 MNSKKLILYTVLFLA
-14 ISTQL
+14 SFVS
-19 LFAQNSGEKEKSAAR
+19 FAQNSEKKEKSAAR
-34 RFADSLYYI
+34 RFADSLYYV
-43 HTIKPTLKNNQN
+43 HSIKPQQKQQQKQEENA
-55 IKDTS
+55 
-60 NTSNTTDTKIDLK
+60 KIDLS
-73 KTSEAKTDVKSTY
+73 KTKDAKTNVKSAY
-86 TSDNAKIPSST
+86 TSKSEKIPSST

-111 NFSFKD
+111 TFSFRD
-117 IPDEI
+117 VPDEI

-136 FPIKKR
+136 FPIKKI

-152 RPHSGIDIALKVG
+152 RPHSGIDIALNVG
-165 DSIYAAFD
+165 DPIHAAFD

-179 KYNGGYGNCIVIRHH
+179 KYNGGYGNCIVIRHY

-207 SVKIGQEVKAGDVIG
+207 NVKVGQEVKAGDVIG

-249 WIFDLETYNIK
+249 WIFDLETYSIK

-280 NKKQQKSKLSKVDT
+280 NKKTQKSKLSKVDKC
-294 YFEGKPYIS
+294 FENKPYIS

-311 MERVKKG
+311 RKKIKAG
-318 EIPQYNF
+318 EIPQY
-325 KSQKQNTNTKAGHQ
+325 SVQTQKNDSSTKAGQ
-339 YIVAKKGER
+339 QFIVGNKGEK

-356 KITLEELK
+356 NIPLESLK
-364 KLNPTIKDNVL
+364 KMNPNIKTTTL

>member
-1 MQQIKTIIYTILI
+1 MNSRKLILYTVLFLA
-14 ISTQL
+14 SFVS
-19 LFAQNSGEKEKSAAR
+19 FAQNSEKKEKSAAR

-43 HTIKPTLKNNQN
+43 HSIKPQQKQQQKQEENA
-55 IKDTS
+55 
-60 NTSNTTDTKIDLK
+60 KIDLS
-73 KTSEAKTDVKSTY
+73 KTKDAKTNVKSAY
-86 TSDNAKIPSST
+86 TSKSAKIPSST

-111 NFSFKD
+111 TFSFRD
-117 IPDEI
+117 VPDEI

-136 FPIKKR
+136 FPIKKI

-152 RPHSGIDIALKVG
+152 RPHSGIDIALNVG
-165 DSIYAAFD
+165 DPIHAAFD

-179 KYNGGYGNCIVIRHH
+179 KYNGGYGNCIVIRHY

-207 SVKIGQEVKAGDVIG
+207 NVKVGQEVKAGDVIG

-249 WIFDLETYNIK
+249 WIFDLETYSIK

-280 NKKQQKSKLSKVDT
+280 NKKTQKSKLSKVDKC
-294 YFEGKPYIS
+294 FENKPYIS

-311 MERVKKG
+311 RKKIKAG
-318 EIPQYNF
+318 EIPQY
-325 KSQKQNTNTKAGHQ
+325 SVQTQKNDSSTKAGQ
-339 YIVAKKGER
+339 QFIVGNKGEK

-356 KITLEELK
+356 NIPLESLK
-364 KLNPTIKDNVL
+364 KMNPNIKTTTL

>member
-1 MQQIKTIIYTILI
+1 MNSKKLILYTVLFLA
-14 ISTQL
+14 SFVS
-19 LFAQNSGEKEKSAAR
+19 FAQNSEKKEKSAAR
-34 RFADSLYYI
+34 RFADSLYYV
-43 HTIKPTLKNNQN
+43 HSIKPQQKQQQKQEENA
-55 IKDTS
+55 
-60 NTSNTTDTKIDLK
+60 KIDLS
-73 KTSEAKTDVKSTY
+73 KTKDAKTNVKSAY
-86 TSDNAKIPSST
+86 TSKSAKIPSST

-111 NFSFKD
+111 TFSFRD
-117 IPDEI
+117 VPDEI

-136 FPIKKR
+136 FPIKKI

-152 RPHSGIDIALKVG
+152 RPHSGIDIALNVG
-165 DSIYAAFD
+165 DPIHAAFD

-179 KYNGGYGNCIVIRHH
+179 KYNGGYGNCIVIRHY

-207 SVKIGQEVKAGDVIG
+207 NVKVGQEVKAGDVIG

-249 WIFDLETYNIK
+249 WIFDLETYSIK

-280 NKKQQKSKLSKVDT
+280 NKKTQKSKLSKVDK
-294 YFEGKPYIS
+294 YFENKPYIS

-311 MERVKKG
+311 RKKIKAG
-318 EIPQYNF
+318 EIPQY
-325 KSQKQNTNTKAGHQ
+325 SVQTQKNDSSTKAGQ
-339 YIVAKKGER
+339 QFIVGNKGEK

-356 KITLEELK
+356 NIPLESLK
-364 KLNPTIKDNVL
+364 KMNPSIKTTTL

>member
-1 MQQIKTIIYTILI
+1 MNSKKLILYTVLFLA
-14 ISTQL
+14 SFVS
-19 LFAQNSGEKEKSAAR
+19 FAQNSEKKEKSAAR
-34 RFADSLYYI
+34 RFADSLYYV
-43 HTIKPTLKNNQN
+43 HSIKPQQKQQQKQEEN
-55 IKDTS
+55 
-60 NTSNTTDTKIDLK
+60 TKIDLS
-73 KTSEAKTDVKSTY
+73 KTKDAKTNVKSAY
-86 TSDNAKIPSST
+86 TSKSAKIPSST

-111 NFSFKD
+111 TFSFRD
-117 IPDEI
+117 VPDEI

-136 FPIKKR
+136 FPIKKI

-152 RPHSGIDIALKVG
+152 RPHSGIDIALNVG
-165 DSIYAAFD
+165 DPIHAAFD

-179 KYNGGYGNCIVIRHH
+179 KYNGGYGNCIVIRHY

-207 SVKIGQEVKAGDVIG
+207 NVKVGQEVKAGDVIG

-249 WIFDLETYNIK
+249 WIFDLETYSIK

-280 NKKQQKSKLSKVDT
+280 NKKTQKSKLSKVDKC
-294 YFEGKPYIS
+294 FENKPYIS

-311 MERVKKG
+311 RKKIKAG
-318 EIPQYNF
+318 EIPQY
-325 KSQKQNTNTKAGHQ
+325 SVQTQKNDSSTKAGQ
-339 YIVAKKGER
+339 QFIVGNKGEK

-356 KITLEELK
+356 NIPLESLK
-364 KLNPTIKDNVL
+364 KMNPNIKTTTL

>member
-1 MQQIKTIIYTILI
+1 MNSKKLILYTVLFLA
-14 ISTQL
+14 SFVS
-19 LFAQNSGEKEKSAAR
+19 FAQNSEKKEKSAAR
-34 RFADSLYYI
+34 RFADSLYYV
-43 HTIKPTLKNNQN
+43 HSIKPQQKQQQKQEENA
-55 IKDTS
+55 
-60 NTSNTTDTKIDLK
+60 KIDLS
-73 KTSEAKTDVKSTY
+73 KTKDAKTNVKSAY
-86 TSDNAKIPSST
+86 TSKSAKIPSST

-111 NFSFKD
+111 TFSFRD
-117 IPDEI
+117 VPDEI

-136 FPIKKR
+136 FPIKKI

-152 RPHSGIDIALKVG
+152 RPHSGIDIALNVG
-165 DSIYAAFD
+165 DPIHAAFD

-179 KYNGGYGNCIVIRHH
+179 KYNGGYGNCIVIRHY

-207 SVKIGQEVKAGDVIG
+207 NVKVGQEVKAGDVIG

-280 NKKQQKSKLSKVDT
+280 NKKTQKSKLSKVDKC
-294 YFEGKPYIS
+294 FENKPYIS
-303 PNTLIAKE
+303 PSTLIAKE
-311 MERVKKG
+311 RKKIKAG
-318 EIPQYNF
+318 EIPQY
-325 KSQKQNTNTKAGHQ
+325 SVQTQKNDSSTKAGQ
-339 YIVAKKGER
+339 QFIVGNKGEK

-356 KITLEELK
+356 NIPLESLK
-364 KLNPTIKDNVL
+364 KMNPNIKTTTL

>member
-1 MQQIKTIIYTILI
+1 MNSKKLILYTVLFLA
-14 ISTQL
+14 SFVS
-19 LFAQNSGEKEKSAAR
+19 FAQNSEKKEKSAAR
-34 RFADSLYYI
+34 RFADSLYYV
-43 HTIKPTLKNNQN
+43 HSIKPQQKQQQKQEENA
-55 IKDTS
+55 
-60 NTSNTTDTKIDLK
+60 KIDLS
-73 KTSEAKTDVKSTY
+73 KTKEAKTNVKSAY
-86 TSDNAKIPSST
+86 TSKNAKIPSST

-111 NFSFKD
+111 TFSFRD
-117 IPDEI
+117 VPDEI

-136 FPIKKR
+136 FPIKKI

-152 RPHSGIDIALKVG
+152 RPHSGIDIALNVG
-165 DSIYAAFD
+165 DPIHAAFD

-179 KYNGGYGNCIVIRHH
+179 KYNGGYGNCIVIRHY

-207 SVKIGQEVKAGDVIG
+207 NVKVGQEVKAGDVIG

-249 WIFDLETYNIK
+249 WIFDLETYSIK

-280 NKKQQKSKLSKVDT
+280 NKKTQKSKLSKVDKC
-294 YFEGKPYIS
+294 FENKPYIS

-311 MERVKKG
+311 RKKIKAG
-318 EIPQYNF
+318 EIPQY
-325 KSQKQNTNTKAGHQ
+325 SVQTQKNDSSTKAGQ
-339 YIVAKKGER
+339 QFIVGNKGEK

-356 KITLEELK
+356 NIPLESLK
-364 KLNPTIKDNVL
+364 KMNPNIKTTTL